1 MMVKPVGDKTMP
13 SSGVRSFS
21 HGVKIGGK
29 VFKSN
34 IFLSPLS
41 GVSDIAFRMMCREGG
56 AGMAF
61 FEMVSAN
68 AVVRGQ
74 RKTMTFLKTI
84 KKDRPT
90 ACQILGCDP
99 DIMNEAAHTVLEE
112 SDAEFIDINAACPV
126 RKVISAGSG
135 AALLKKPEILF
146 GIVKKISSSV
156 PTPVT
161 VKLRVG
167 FDRVDIAKIVRIAKG
182 CEDAGAA
189 ALFVHGRTRKQ
200 MYGGEVDYEAIRKV
214 KGIAGIPVFGSGN
227 IFSHHL
233 AEKMFKETGCD
244 GIFVARGAFGNPC
257 IFTDIKNY
265 LKSGMPPE
273 KRTVTQKIVLLK
285 KHLSYIEKYS
295 EKSPAGKTGFMK
307 KAALW
312 YLKDFPGSARAR
324 AEVSS
329 AESVEQLLKIIDE
342 FKTKFF
348 T

>member
-1 MMVKPVGDKTMP
+1 MTVKPAGDKTQRTA
-13 SSGVRSFS
+13 SARVFLKGI
-21 HGVKIGGK
+21 KIGGK
-29 VFKSN
+29 FFKSN

-56 AGMAF
+56 AEMAF

-84 KKDRPT
+84 KKDRPV
-90 ACQILGCDP
+90 ACQILGSDP
-99 DIMNEAAHTVLEE
+99 DIMNDAAHIVLGK

-126 RKVISAGSG
+126 RKVVKNGQG
-135 AALLKKPEILF
+135 AALLEKPDILF
-146 GIVKKISSSV
+146 RIVKKISSSV
-156 PTPVT
+156 PVPVT

-182 CEDAGAA
+182 CEDSGAA

-200 MYGGEVDYEAIRKV
+200 MYGGEVDYEVIKKIKESV
-214 KGIAGIPVFGSGN
+214 DIPVFGSGN
-227 IFSHHL
+227 IFSHRL

-244 GIFVARGAFGNPC
+244 GIFVARGAFGNPG
-257 IFTDIKNY
+257 IFAGIKNY
-265 LKSGMPPE
+265 LESGIPPE
-273 KRTVTQKIVLLK
+273 KRTVAQKTALLK

-295 EKSPAGKTGFMK
+295 DVGKTGFMK
-307 KAALW
+307 KVALW

-324 AEVSS
+324 AEASS

-342 FKTKFF
+342 LKTKLFN
-348 T
+348 

>member
-1 MMVKPVGDKTMP
+1 VKY
-13 SSGVRSFS
+13 
-21 HGVKIGGK
+21 VKKIRIGGR
-29 VFKSN
+29 VFGAN
-34 IFLSPLS
+34 IFLAPLS
-41 GVSDIAFRMMCREGG
+41 GCSDLAFRLMCREGG
-56 AGMAF
+56 ALMAF

-74 RKTMTFLKTI
+74 RKTMTFLKTV

-90 ACQILGCDP
+90 ACQILGSDP
-99 DIMNEAAHTVLEE
+99 DIMNDAAHKTLDEAH
-112 SDAEFIDINAACPV
+112 AEFIDINAACPV
-126 RKVISAGSG
+126 SKVVKNGQG
-135 AALLKKPEILF
+135 AALLKKPELLF

-156 PTPVT
+156 STPVT

-167 FDRVDIAKIVRIAKG
+167 FDRADIAKIVRIAKG

-214 KGIAGIPVFGSGN
+214 KESAGIPVFGSGN
-227 IFSHHL
+227 IFSPNL

-244 GIFVARGAFGNPC
+244 GLFVARGAFGNPG

-265 LKSGMPPE
+265 LKSGIPPE
-273 KRTVTQKIVLLK
+273 KRTVAQKIALLK

-295 EKSPAGKTGFMK
+295 EKSFTGKTGFMK
-307 KAALW
+307 KVALW
-312 YLKDFPGSARAR
+312 YLKGFPGSARAR
-324 AEVSS
+324 AEATS
-329 AESVEQLLKIIDE
+329 AENYEQLLKIIDKL
-342 FKTKFF
+342 KTRFF